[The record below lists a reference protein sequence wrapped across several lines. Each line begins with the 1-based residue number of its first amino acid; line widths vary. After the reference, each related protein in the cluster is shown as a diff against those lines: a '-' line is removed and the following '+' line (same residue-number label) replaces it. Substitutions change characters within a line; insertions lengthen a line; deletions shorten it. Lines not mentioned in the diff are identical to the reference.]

1 MKSIYVGNFP
11 YNTTEGEL
19 RALFE
24 PHGTVH
30 SLNLVTDRESG
41 RSRGFAFVEMDE
53 SEANAAINALNG
65 MDYKGRTL
73 RVNEA
78 RPRETTD
85 RRGGGRERRPG
96 GGGRDRRP
104 GGGSR
109 ERRGRDWD
117 YD

>member
-1 MKSIYVGNFP
+1 VKSIYVGNFP
-11 YNTTEGEL
+11 YSTTEDEL

-24 PHGTVH
+24 QHGTVH

-53 SEANAAINALNG
+53 GEANAAIAALNG
-65 MDYKGRTL
+65 MEFEGRDL

-78 RPRETTD
+78 RPRRESG
-85 RRGGGRERRPG
+85 RRGS
-96 GGGRDRRP
+96 DRQ
-104 GGGSR
+104 
-109 ERRGRDWD
+109 RRGRRRQDRQ